1 MIVLMVWM
9 SLVKAADTQLT
20 LQVTPG
26 RIAIDSSGSID
37 IGAIASSPIE
47 INQTF
52 SSDSFRTLDKR
63 WWPSFYTTIQFGDLI
78 KWSDRIA
85 NTNIQFKTIAAP
97 NIIYAIN
104 NDFMRFGSG
113 IGNQFNAVDRPMTY
127 FIRKPNEWTGSIG
140 KFWDT
145 PDIKI
150 TVPSAPA
157 GTYRGEI
164 YYTLY
169 DIE

>member
-1 MIVLMVWM
+1 M

-63 WWPSFYTTIQFGDLI
+63 
-78 KWSDRIA
+78 
-85 NTNIQFKTIAAP
+85 
-97 NIIYAIN
+97 
-104 NDFMRFGSG
+104 
-113 IGNQFNAVDRPMTY
+113 
-127 FIRKPNEWTGSIG
+127 
-140 KFWDT
+140 
-145 PDIKI
+145 
-150 TVPSAPA
+150 
-157 GTYRGEI
+157 
-164 YYTLY
+164 
-169 DIE
+169 